1 MLKPGPNFVTSVK
14 PMDPYGD
21 TTDVTG
27 TLTSPYAANSGHSEY
42 LAQVARVVNS
52 ELLQGSEALCR
63 LVQYLAHHTLH
74 SPNQHLKEYQIAVE
88 VLGRTPDFDPQS
100 DASVRVQVA
109 RLRGKLTEYY
119 HSVGV
124 NDPVLIDL
132 PKGRY
137 ALTFEF
143 RESAPKPETAPQP
156 KTAAETK
163 PALEL
168 VSAPAPPAVP
178 AWNWPR
184 GVLAAVIMAATL
196 LSVGAAVYWRHLS
209 MTNTKPAAR
218 SNEAGRTPATEAF
231 WSPFLHASQ
240 EPIVV
245 FSNATF
251 VGTAE
256 GGMRYFEPSKDGHE
270 ETTQHYT
277 GVGEV
282 IGVLQLGRLFWQR
295 GAEFRIKRGGLFT
308 LDEARN
314 NNLIFVGS
322 PTENLA
328 LLQIANTREFVFRR
342 SAAGDRRTEVI
353 VDLHPSPGQPSVY
366 PSSPKTGTAD
376 GDFAIVALMHG
387 LEPSQWTL
395 IVAGVSTLGT
405 QAAVNYVCEE
415 GSLAELLHRLNVKKA
430 SELKPFEALLRV
442 RVAKD
447 VPLETQLVA
456 LRPAGD

>member
-1 MLKPGPNFVTSVK
+1 MLKAGPNSVTSVK
-14 PMDPYGD
+14 PLNPYGD
-21 TTDVTG
+21 TADVTG
-27 TLTSPYAANSGHSEY
+27 ALSSPFRADSLRSEY
-42 LAQVARVVNS
+42 LVQVDRLVNS
-52 ELLQGSEALCR
+52 EFLQGSEALCK
-63 LVQYLAHHTLH
+63 LLQYLAHHTLN
-74 SPNQHLKEYQIAVE
+74 SRNQHLKEYQIAVE
-88 VLGRTPDFDPQS
+88 VLGRAPDFDPQS

-119 HSVGV
+119 NSVGV

-143 RESAPKPETAPQP
+143 RADAPKPEAAPPPKPTAG
-156 KTAAETK
+156 AK
-163 PALEL
+163 PALES
-168 VSAPAPPAVP
+168 VSPPAPPAR
-178 AWNWPR
+178 NWPR
-184 GVLAAVIMAATL
+184 GLLAAVIVAATL
-196 LSVGAAVYWRHLS
+196 LSIGAAVYWRYL
-209 MTNTKPAAR
+209 TNPKPAAR
-218 SNEAGRTPATEAF
+218 SSEAGRMPATEAF

-256 GGMRYFEPSKDGHE
+256 SGMRYFEPSKDSHE
-270 ETTQHYT
+270 KTTQHYT

-282 IGVLQLGRLFWQR
+282 LGVLQLGRLFWQH
-295 GAEFRIKRGGLFT
+295 GGEFRIKQGGLFT

-314 NNLIFVGS
+314 NNLVFVGS

-328 LLQIANTREFVFRR
+328 LLQIANTHEFVFRR
-342 SAAGDRRTEVI
+342 LAAGDRRTEAI
-353 VDLHPSPGQPSVY
+353 VDLHPRPGQPSVY
-366 PSSPKTGTAD
+366 PSSPQSGTAD
-376 GDFAIVALMHG
+376 MDYAIVALMHG

-395 IVAGVSTLGT
+395 IVAGVTTLGT

-415 GSLAELLHRLNVKKA
+415 GSLKELLHRLNVKKG
-430 SELKPFEALLRV
+430 SDLKPFEALLRV
-442 RVAKD
+442 RVAND
-447 VPLETQLVA
+447 VPLETQLLA